1 MCRSV
6 VFGKVAGIEHEAC
19 VFLHFTKKTIKKLFH
34 LRHSHLVLEIF
45 KFLRFFSFF
54 VIFVIF

>member
-6 VFGKVAGIEHEAC
+6 FFGKAAGMKHEAC
-19 VFLHFTKKTIKKLFH
+19 VFLQFTKRTLKKLFH